1 MTRINSWRSKPD
13 VPVLYRFTYIYFL
26 KPTFKPNWLVGIQFQ
41 NVMLIVS
48 CLRNVVDTKTQMDS
62 ESIWQTKCST
72 WNEET
77 NDNRKAN
84 ANTLFLPFKSDME
97 FRKKRR
103 KKRTHPYGATRTH
116 KEKWTR
122 LSCSSHVDQIR
133 ADRHLICMPIVSNG
147 RD

>member
-1 MTRINSWRSKPD
+1 MSMTRINSWRSKPD

-97 FRKKRR
+97 FQKKNEPIHMEPLGHT
-103 KKRTHPYGATRTH
+103 KRNGLVYR
-116 KEKWTR
+116 
-122 LSCSSHVDQIR
+122 V
-133 ADRHLICMPIVSNG
+133 RHTLTKFGLIG
-147 RD
+147 T